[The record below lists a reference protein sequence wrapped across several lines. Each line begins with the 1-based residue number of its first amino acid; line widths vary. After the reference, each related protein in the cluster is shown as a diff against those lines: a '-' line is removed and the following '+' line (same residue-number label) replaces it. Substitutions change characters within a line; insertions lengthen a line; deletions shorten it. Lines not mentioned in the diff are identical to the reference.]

1 MSLLEI
7 GDPAPDF
14 SAPDQ
19 NDRMVALSDF
29 DGRKRFIFFYPKAGT
44 SG

>member
-1 MSLLEI
+1 MTQLKK

-14 SAPDQ
+14 RALDQ
-19 NDRMVALSDF
+19 SNHFVGLSDF
-29 DGRKRFIFFYPKAGT
+29 DGRKRFIFFYPKANT

>member
-1 MSLLEI
+1 MTPLKK

-14 SAPDQ
+14 HAPDQ
-19 NDRMVALSDF
+19 NDQIIGLSDF
-29 DGRKRFIFFYPKAGT
+29 DGRKRFIFFYPKANT

>member
-1 MSLLEI
+1 MTQLEQ

-19 NDRMVALSDF
+19 NDHIVRLADF
-29 DGRKRFIFFYPKAGT
+29 KDRKRFIFFYPKANT